1 MKRKNFLGINKVL
14 ELWLE
19 YNRTFSYTDA
29 AEKVGIVSSTARR
42 WVMDIQSTLAGEKV
56 RRERG
61 RMVIKRVIKLIQE
74 ENLIPPHP
82 NATVISSPQ
91 LPTSNTA
98 EDRVDA
104 LFEELKQALSD
115 LAIKLAEEKTKEIT
129 EAARRSNV
137 VGMIAKQWSSRV

>member
-61 RMVIKRVIKLIQE
+61 QVVLKRVVKLIQE
-74 ENLIPPHP
+74 GNPILQTPPV
-82 NATVISSPQ
+82 ASSPVQ
-91 LPTSNTA
+91 ISASNTA